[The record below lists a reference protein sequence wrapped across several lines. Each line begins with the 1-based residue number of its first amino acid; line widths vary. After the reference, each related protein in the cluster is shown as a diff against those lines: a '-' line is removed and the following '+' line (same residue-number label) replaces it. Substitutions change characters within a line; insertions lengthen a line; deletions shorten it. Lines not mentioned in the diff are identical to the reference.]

1 MKRIFQSLFAAVLA
15 VAMVGCAGIP
25 GGEALTAG
33 VAAVS
38 DALTGPDTDYK
49 NYLAHCR
56 AEVKAKADA
65 AEADS
70 LALQTA
76 LSSGNDKTQ
85 YGATLIMAFK
95 AGQGGPKIT
104 CTAERKKGAMELVF
118 QDNALLEFGKD
129 IYLDNRAEKRFNRQ
143 LDFDEKALKITTDAA
158 RDARR
163 DNNKFVTDLV
173 GTQASRDSAAAAE
186 AARRAAAAPAAE

>member
-1 MKRIFQSLFAAVLA
+1 MKRLFQSLCAAVLA
-15 VAMVGCAGIP
+15 VAMAGCAGIP

-38 DALTGPDTDYK
+38 DAFTGPDTDYR
-49 NYLAHCR
+49 NYLTHCR

-65 AEADS
+65 AEAES

-95 AGQGGPKIT
+95 AGQGGPKIN
-104 CTAERKKGAMELVF
+104 CTAERKKGNMELLLGESDLLQLGMDAYRENRAGERF
-118 QDNALLEFGKD
+118 KKQLEFD
-129 IYLDNRAEKRFNRQ
+129 A
-143 LDFDEKALKITTDAA
+143 KALKITTDAN

-163 DNNKFVTDLV
+163 DNNRMIMDLT
-173 GTQASRDSAAAAE
+173 GTRPDEANRSRAE
-186 AARRAAAAPAAE
+186 AERLPLPDAPN